1 MKQALLGIV
10 VLLLLLVG
18 GGLYYVY
25 SNLDGIVERAIETA
39 GSQAAGSDV
48 RVDSVD
54 VDLLAGS
61 ATVRGFTLANP
72 PGYSD
77 AAMLRFA
84 ELAVVMDL
92 SSLDRDAMNLHIVS
106 VTARD
111 PHLLYE
117 LRGGASNVDAMR
129 EAVASGEPPDAD
141 TASPQMQLAIDSI
154 IIENIG
160 ATVSSDLLPQPTE
173 VDLGDVQLQ
182 DLRGT
187 PNEIAQQVLRPLL
200 TQLAANAGR
209 VALTLVPED
218 LRNAGAAIRD
228 AADARLEQAGDAVE
242 EATQGLRGTL
252 GGLLN
257 GDGAAADN
265 APETED
271 SDEAAD
277 ESAAAE
283 NLEEAVEAE
292 QE

>member
-1 MKQALLGIV
+1 
-10 VLLLLLVG
+10 
-18 GGLYYVY
+18 
-25 SNLDGIVERAIETA
+25 
-39 GSQAAGSDV
+39 
-48 RVDSVD
+48 
-54 VDLLAGS
+54 
-61 ATVRGFTLANP
+61 LANP

-92 SSLDRDAMNLHIVS
+92 SSLNRDTTNLHIVS

-129 EAVASGEPPDAD
+129 EAVASDEPPPAD
-141 TASPQMQLAIDSI
+141 TAGPQMQLVIDSI
-154 IIENIG
+154 AIENIG
-160 ATVSSDLLPQPTE
+160 ATVSSDLLPQPAE
-173 VDLGDVQLQ
+173 VDLGDVHLQ

-228 AADARLEQAGDAVE
+228 AADARIDQAGDAVE

-257 GDGAAADN
+257 RDAEDTEENADEPT
-265 APETED
+265 ASE
-271 SDEAAD
+271 EAA
-277 ESAAAE
+277 
-283 NLEEAVEAE
+283 N
-292 QE
+292 

>member
-1 MKQALLGIV
+1 MKQVLLGIV
-10 VLLLLLVG
+10 VLLLLLIG

-25 SNLDGIVERAIETA
+25 TNLDGIVERVIETA

-77 AAMLRFA
+77 DAMLRFA

-92 SSLDRDAMNLHIVS
+92 ASLNRDGTNLHIVS

-129 EAVASGEPPDAD
+129 EAVASGAPPPAD
-141 TASPQMQLAIDSI
+141 TAGPQMQLVIDSI
-154 IIENIG
+154 AIESIG
-160 ATVSSDLLPQPTE
+160 ATVSSDLLPQPAE
-173 VDLGDVQLQ
+173 VDLGDVHLQ

-218 LRNAGAAIRD
+218 LRNAGAAVRD
-228 AADARLEQAGDAVE
+228 AADARIDQAGDAVE

-257 GDGAAADN
+257 RDAEDTEENADEPT
-265 APETED
+265 ASE
-271 SDEAAD
+271 EAA
-277 ESAAAE
+277 
-283 NLEEAVEAE
+283 N
-292 QE
+292 